1 MRFERDEVKR
11 RLNIRLHGIDFVDVM
26 KVFDVETVTLVD
38 DRYEYGETRFL
49 TLGLLNGIVFAISHT
64 ETDDV
69 IRIISAR
76 KAQKDEEITYFKEI
90 RD

>member
-1 MRFERDEVKR
+1 MV
-11 RLNIRLHGIDFVDVM
+11 
-26 KVFDVETVTLVD
+26 KVFDVETLTLVD

-49 TLGLLNGIVFAISHT
+49 TLGLLNGTVFEISHS
-64 ETDDV
+64 EADEV

-76 KAQKDEEITYFKEI
+76 RAQKDEEITYFKEI